1 MFLPFLFIIDPILD
15 LVWELHVANHFPSV
29 WKPVNAF
36 RLSKRVSEA
45 PAANS
50 LPPNCE
56 AHFATWSG
64 KRRELSTPN
73 REQCCLSSCVQ
84 QKNRGNLFEFQSTSS
99 AHTEGWTLHPPP
111 TPKPTTP
118 PHHHHHHPLPPH
130 PNPPSTGGEK
140 NLHTL
145 RSSTV
150 HALFFYLVLVD
161 VMGKLCLSLS
171 PSLPLSP
178 SLRLSCAW
186 DAHALH
192 RAAVARRIQARV
204 LAAILKSPLPS
215 LPPPHPPNNTAGIFE
230 GNIHHITVHSDPVV
244 LHRVGTASGL
254 IVTRH

>member
-111 TPKPTTP
+111 QNPSSSSSSP
-118 PHHHHHHPLPPH
+118 
-130 PNPPSTGGEK
+130 PPSSSEPTINRGGK

-192 RAAVARRIQARV
+192 GAAVARRIQARV
-204 LAAILKSPLPS
+204 LAAILKSPPS
-215 LPPPHPPNNTAGIFE
+215 PPFRPPTHQIIRLGY
-230 GNIHHITVHSDPVV
+230 
-244 LHRVGTASGL
+244 LKGTYTISRY
-254 IVTRH
+254 TRTPLFFTRLGRLLV

>member
-1 MFLPFLFIIDPILD
+1 MRSVCQSVLAKRLQQIHYHPTARLTSQPGQARGGSCPRQTANNAA
-15 LVWELHVANHFPSV
+15 LVRACN
-29 WKPVNAF
+29 
-36 RLSKRVSEA
+36 KR
-45 PAANS
+45 
-50 LPPNCE
+50 
-56 AHFATWSG
+56 
-64 KRRELSTPN
+64 
-73 REQCCLSSCVQ
+73 
-84 QKNRGNLFEFQSTSS
+84 
-99 AHTEGWTLHPPP
+99 TEGTCLNFRARPLLTQKDGLYTPPP

>member
-99 AHTEGWTLHPPP
+99 AHTEGWTLPPP
-111 TPKPTTP
+111 QTHNPSSSSSSSP
-118 PHHHHHHPLPPH
+118 
-130 PNPPSTGGEK
+130 PPSSSEPTINRGRKKLAHSEK
-140 NLHTL
+140 LNCACTF
-145 RSSTV
+145 
-150 HALFFYLVLVD
+150 FFYLVLVD

-204 LAAILKSPLPS
+204 LAAILKSPPPLPS
-215 LPPPHPPNNTAGIFE
+215 APPPTK
-230 GNIHHITVHSDPVV
+230 
-244 LHRVGTASGL
+244 
-254 IVTRH
+254 

>member
-99 AHTEGWTLHPPP
+99 AHTEGWTLPPQTHNPSSSSSSSPPP
-111 TPKPTTP
+111 SSSEPTINRGRKKLA
-118 PHHHHHHPLPPH
+118 H
-130 PNPPSTGGEK
+130 SEK
-140 NLHTL
+140 LNCACTF
-145 RSSTV
+145 
-150 HALFFYLVLVD
+150 FFYLVLVD

-204 LAAILKSPLPS
+204 LAAILKSPPS
-215 LPPPHPPNNTAGIFE
+215 PPFRPPTHQIIRLGY
-230 GNIHHITVHSDPVV
+230 
-244 LHRVGTASGL
+244 LKGTYTISRYTRTPLFFTGL
-254 IVTRH
+254 GRLLV